1 MSKKPTP
8 TQIAKARYDEAR
20 HILEAWTHRLAV
32 AQANVYNTNKHGGD
46 ILAARRNLN
55 AVEIHREDAKADE
68 AIARQQWVTTANKE
82 IRAAA

>member
-1 MSKKPTP
+1 MNKLTP

-20 HILEAWTHRLAV
+20 QLLDAWTHRLER
-32 AQANVYNTNKHGGD
+32 AQTHAHNAARNGGD
-46 ILAARRNLN
+46 VLAARRNLN